1 MLEEVLRISGSG
13 LGRRRSEVLDRR
25 IIEGDC
31 LVVMDADGHPALKIR
46 ETLSEDGMEISLD
59 GKVTVDAS
67 HDFEDE
73 MISAASMCDTI
84 RIDFKGLKSI
94 ASAGLKT
101 LLSMQ
106 QILDQRPD
114 TSLTLKGIRDDV
126 LDTFNDTGFLGLFC
140 IED

>member
-1 MLEEVLRISGSG
+1 
-13 LGRRRSEVLDRR
+13 
-25 IIEGDC
+25 
-31 LVVMDADGHPALKIR
+31 
-46 ETLSEDGMEISLD
+46 
-59 GKVTVDAS
+59 
-67 HDFEDE
+67 